1 MIANSPPAFASPRSS
16 TGPAAWR
23 ERYRGAMVDARGN
36 EIPITEQM
44 IRRALAEAEPFSQ
57 PRSPTPRR

>member
-1 MIANSPPAFASPRSS
+1 MIANSPPAFARPSS
-16 TGPAAWR
+16 SAAWR

-44 IRRALAEAEPFSQ
+44 IRRALAEAESFSQ